1 MVTTTTGTV
10 EFTSVKN
17 PSKKYTLSAFCDD
30 VTNTLMPINLNGLAV
45 TGGLNFWTP
54 PEDVYLSDV
63 SFITGPT
70 VVKVFIP
77 VIADG
82 NVAGKVTQLANVIN
96 TIQKRSFASLVVAAN
111 TKTQFLWI

>member
-1 MVTTTTGTV
+1 MVTTTTGSL
-10 EFTSVKN
+10 EFTSISN
-17 PSKKYTLSAFCDD
+17 PLKKYNLSAFCDD

-45 TGGLNFWTP
+45 TAGLNFWTP
-54 PEDVYLSDV
+54 PEDVMLTDV
-63 SFITGPT
+63 QFTTGPT

-82 NVAGKVTQLANVIN
+82 NVAGKVTRLAGVLD
-96 TIQKRSFASLVVAAN
+96 TLQKRNFASLVVKAN